1 MVDILLYLATYL
13 SGTLAA
19 VWLITIAFDL
29 FFK

>member
-13 SGTLAA
+13 SGTLAVA
-19 VWLITIAFDL
+19 WLITIAFDL